1 MRCSSESLR
10 EDIDLSFKEG
20 PMRRNLIFLSL
31 LLFIF
36 VTLIPWVQAQTK
48 EVVIVTSFPKELF
61 ETYKKAFEA
70 KYPGVTVVVQQK
82 PTTQGVTYIRETASK
97 PEADLMWASAVDAFQ
112 VLKKDQLLT
121 KYDLPRE
128 ISAKIPAKV
137 GTFPVH
143 DPDGYFFGFALSGYG
158 MMWNKP
164 YLQTHKLKPPKEWTD
179 LTDPSYY
186 GHLAIS
192 APSRSGTTHL
202 TVESILQAYGWEKG
216 WALLLNMGGN
226 MAVVTERSF
235 GVPEGVN
242 NGQYGI
248 GIVIDFFGLSAIA
261 SGFPVDFAYP
271 SLTPIVPA
279 NIGLVKGGPNPENAK
294 RFVNYLLSEEG
305 QMLLFKAEI
314 GRLPVIPELY
324 SKAPAGYPNPF
335 KMKLG
340 GLEFNSELSSL
351 RYGVVNPL
359 FDQIITF
366 RLNELKEAWG
376 AIYRAEKAI
385 EEAKKKGKDVS
396 KASEMVAEARSLA
409 TRVPVSEA
417 KAKDKEFN
425 KAFKGKEKTEIRA
438 KLETEWDTTAKAN
451 YAKAKE
457 LANRAISML

>member
-1 MRCSSESLR
+1 MKRFLLTVSFFICFSL
-10 EDIDLSFKEG
+10 I
-20 PMRRNLIFLSL
+20 LIS
-31 LLFIF
+31 
-36 VTLIPWVQAQTK
+36 WVWAQTK
-48 EVVIVTSFPKELF
+48 EVVVVTSFPKELF
-61 ETYKKAFEA
+61 ETYKKAFET
-70 KYPGVTVVVQQK
+70 KYPGVSVVVQQK
-82 PTTQGVTYIRETASK
+82 PTTQGVTYIRETAQK
-97 PEADLMWASAVDAFQ
+97 PEADIMWASAVDAFQ
-112 VLKKDQLLT
+112 VLKSEKLLAQ
-121 KYDLPRE
+121 YELPKE
-128 ISAKIPAKV
+128 IASKIPPKV

-143 DPDGYFFGFALSGYG
+143 DPEGYFFGFALSGYG

-164 YLQTHKLKPPKEWTD
+164 YLQSHKLKPPKEWTD
-179 LTDPSYY
+179 LIDSQYF

-261 SGFPVDFAYP
+261 SGFPVDFVYP
-271 SLTPIVPA
+271 SMTPIVPA
-279 NIGLVKGGPNPENAK
+279 NVGIIKGGPNLENAK

-305 QMLLFKAEI
+305 QLLLFKPEI

-324 SKAPAGYPNPF
+324 VKGPPGYPNPF

-340 GLEFNSELSSL
+340 GLEFDTKLSSL
-351 RYGVVNPL
+351 RYELLNSL

-376 AIYRAEKAI
+376 AIYKAEKAI
-385 EEAKKKGKDVS
+385 EEGKKKGRDVS
-396 KASEMVAEARSLA
+396 KAVAMVAEARSLA
-409 TRVPVSEA
+409 TQVPVPEA
-417 KAKDKEFN
+417 QARDKEFN
-425 KAFKGKEKTEIRA
+425 NAFKGKEKTEARA
-438 KLETEWDTTAKAN
+438 KLETEWDVKAKAN

-457 LANRAISML
+457 LALKALGLI

>member
-1 MRCSSESLR
+1 MKRY
-10 EDIDLSFKEG
+10 
-20 PMRRNLIFLSL
+20 
-31 LLFIF
+31 LLFISF
-36 VTLIPWVQAQTK
+36 GMVLILLSSPWGWAQTK
-48 EVVIVTSFPKELF
+48 EVVVVTSFPKELF
-61 ETYKKAFEA
+61 ETYKKAFET
-70 KYPGVTVVVQQK
+70 KYPGVNVVVQQK

-97 PEADLMWASAVDAFQ
+97 PEADIMWASAVDAFQ
-112 VLKKDQLLT
+112 VLKAERLLA
-121 KYDLPRE
+121 KYDLPKDIASR
-128 ISAKIPAKV
+128 IPPKV
-137 GTFPVH
+137 ETFPIH
-143 DPDGYFFGFALSGYG
+143 DPDGSFFGFALSGYG

-164 YLQTHKLKPPKEWTD
+164 YLQIHKLKPPKEWTD
-179 LTDPSYY
+179 LTNSQYF

-261 SGFPVDFAYP
+261 SGFPVDFVYP
-271 SLTPIVPA
+271 SMTPIVPA
-279 NIGLVKGGPNPENAK
+279 NVGIIKGSPNLENAK

-305 QMLLFKAEI
+305 QLLLFRPEI

-324 SKAPAGYPNPF
+324 SKAPSGYPNPF

-340 GLEFNSELSSL
+340 GLEFNTELSSL
-351 RYGVVNPL
+351 RYGLLNSL

-376 AIYRAEKAI
+376 TIYKAEKMI
-385 EEAKKKGKDVS
+385 EEGKKKGKDVS
-396 KASEMVAEARSLA
+396 KAITMVEEARLLV
-409 TRVPVSEA
+409 TQVPVSETQS
-417 KAKDKEFN
+417 KDKEFN
-425 KAFKGKEKTEIRA
+425 KAFKGKEKTEARA
-438 KLETEWDTTAKAN
+438 KLETDWDAKAKTN

-457 LANRAISML
+457 LATKAIGLF

>member
-1 MRCSSESLR
+1 M
-10 EDIDLSFKEG
+10 KK
-20 PMRRNLIFLSL
+20 SL
-31 LLFIF
+31 LIVVSLVIF
-36 VTLIPWVQAQTK
+36 VFISSMAGAQTK

-61 ETYKKAFEA
+61 EAYKKAFEV
-70 KYPGVTVVVQQK
+70 KYPGVKVVIQQK
-82 PTTQGVTYIRETASK
+82 PTTQGVTYIRETAAK
-97 PEADLMWASAVDAFQ
+97 PDTDLMWASAVDAFQ
-112 VLKKDQLLT
+112 VLKTDKLLA
-121 KYDLPRE
+121 KYDLTKE
-128 ISAKIPAKV
+128 IASRIPPKV
-137 GTFPVH
+137 GAFPVH
-143 DPDGYFFGFALSGYG
+143 DPDGFFFGFALSGYG

-164 YLQTHKLKPPKEWTD
+164 YLQTHKVKPPKEWTD
-179 LTDPSYY
+179 LVDPSYF
-186 GHLAIS
+186 GHLSIS

-202 TVESILQAYGWEKG
+202 TVESILQAYGWDKG

-279 NIGLVKGGPNPENAK
+279 NVGIVKGGPNPENAK

-305 QMLLFKAEI
+305 QMLLFKPEI

-324 SKAPAGYPNPF
+324 VKAPGGYPNPF

-340 GLEFNSELSSL
+340 GLDFNSELSSL
-351 RYGVVNPL
+351 RYSIVNPL

-376 AIYRAEKAI
+376 AIYKAEKAI
-385 EEAKKKGKDVS
+385 EEGKKKGKDVT
-396 KASEMVAEARSLA
+396 KAIGMVAEARSLA
-409 TRVPVSEA
+409 TKVPVTEA
-417 KAKDKEFN
+417 QAKDKEFN
-425 KAFKGKEKTEIRA
+425 KAFLPKEKTETRA
-438 KLETEWDTTAKAN
+438 KLETQWDATAKAN
-451 YAKAKE
+451 YSKAKE
-457 LANRAISML
+457 LATKAMEAI

>member
-1 MRCSSESLR
+1 MKR
-10 EDIDLSFKEG
+10 
-20 PMRRNLIFLSL
+20 L
-31 LLFIF
+31 LLAM
-36 VTLIPWVQAQTK
+36 TLSICFSLTFYSWGWTQGK

-70 KYPGVTVVVQQK
+70 KFPGLTVVVQQK

-97 PEADLMWASAVDAFQ
+97 PEADIMWASAVDAFQ
-112 VLKKDQLLT
+112 VLKSEKLLT
-121 KYDLPRE
+121 KYDLPKE
-128 ISAKIPAKV
+128 ISSKIPPKV
-137 GTFPVH
+137 GTFPIH

-158 MMWNKP
+158 IMWNKP
-164 YLQTHKLKPPKEWTD
+164 YLQSHKLKPPKEWTD
-179 LTDPSYY
+179 LVDSQYF

-202 TVESILQAYGWEKG
+202 TVEAILQAYGWEKG

-261 SGFPVDFAYP
+261 SGFPVDFVYP
-271 SLTPIVPA
+271 SMTPIVPA
-279 NIGLVKGGPNPENAK
+279 NVGIIKGSPNLENAK

-305 QMLLFKAEI
+305 QLLLFKPEI

-324 SKAPAGYPNPF
+324 AKAPSGYPNPF

-340 GLEFNSELSSL
+340 GLEFDTGLSSL
-351 RYGVVNPL
+351 RYGLLNSL

-376 AIYRAEKAI
+376 AIYKAEKAI
-385 EEAKKKGKDVS
+385 EEGKKKGRDVTRA
-396 KASEMVAEARSLA
+396 ASMVAEARTLA
-409 TRVPVSEA
+409 SQVPVSEA
-417 KAKDKEFN
+417 QAKDKEFN
-425 KAFKGKEKTEIRA
+425 KAFKGKEKTEARA
-438 KLETEWDTTAKAN
+438 KLETEWDGKAKAN
-451 YAKAKE
+451 YARAKE
-457 LANRAISML
+457 LATKAMGLL